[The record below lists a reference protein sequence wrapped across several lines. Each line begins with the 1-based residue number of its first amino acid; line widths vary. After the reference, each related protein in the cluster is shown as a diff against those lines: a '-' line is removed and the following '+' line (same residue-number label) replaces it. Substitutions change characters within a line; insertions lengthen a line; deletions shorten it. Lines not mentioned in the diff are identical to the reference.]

1 MAETTFRLRDDALEW
16 REVEQ
21 QIVAL
26 DLKTSRYLALNRSGR
41 LLWERLVGGATMDEL
56 TDALAD
62 VYGLD
67 RERAR
72 ADVEA
77 LIAQL
82 EDEDLIL
89 REEPD

>member
-1 MAETTFRLRDDALEW
+1 VAETTFRLRDDALEW
-16 REVEQ
+16 REVEE

-41 LLWERLVGGATMDEL
+41 VLWERLAGGATMDEL
-56 TDALAD
+56 IDALVEA
-62 VYGLD
+62 YELD
-67 RERAR
+67 RERAG

-77 LIAQL
+77 LLAQL